1 MNKTLSILLN
11 ILLALAGIRVIVYSA
26 NQMSLALLVKDYTHL
41 AVYLI
46 LALVCV
52 YLTGSAI
59 ARLIKMWKQR
69 KS

>member
-11 ILLALAGIRVIVYSA
+11 ILLALAGICVIVYSA
-26 NQMSLALLVKDYTHL
+26 NQMSFALLVKDYTHL

-59 ARLIKMWKQR
+59 ARLIKLWKKR
-69 KS
+69 KA